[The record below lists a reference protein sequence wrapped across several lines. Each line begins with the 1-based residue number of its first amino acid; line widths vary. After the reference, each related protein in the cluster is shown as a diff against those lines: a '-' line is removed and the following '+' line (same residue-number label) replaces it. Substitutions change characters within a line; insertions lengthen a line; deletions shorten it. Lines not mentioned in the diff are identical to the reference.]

1 MTDFIHEHPKAAQ
14 PSPPPAS
21 EPEKEEIVVGEGA
34 GQKRVYGYIFILFIV
49 AFFLLLW
56 SFLMNQRSNEE
67 VLSELRGNAST
78 LQTTLDRNI
87 ALEQQVEAL
96 EAQVEAL
103 TEENAALKREKAE
116 LETSGE
122 RWEESTKQFS
132 RLALLEYHLAQENY
146 AVCCELVKELE
157 PLKETLPD
165 GGSYNSGT
173 PDPRSRYNE
182 IVEQLARLGYLAVG
196 ADGELSFTEPVG

>member
-1 MTDFIHEHPKAAQ
+1 MSRALPLLLAVALFLGVFVAEAAEPDIAETCLRNYDFAFGTDFWSAYKYNAK
-14 PSPPPAS
+14 PANALNWQ
-21 EPEKEEIVVGEGA
+21 EPV
-34 GQKRVYGYIFILFIV
+34 
-49 AFFLLLW
+49 
-56 SFLMNQRSNEE
+56 
-67 VLSELRGNAST
+67 
-78 LQTTLDRNI
+78 
-87 ALEQQVEAL
+87 
-96 EAQVEAL
+96 AL